1 MFKNHF
7 SIKLVVHKSKKENYK
22 PIITM
27 LNVKAFKEMM
37 NNQLCS
43 YFDSLPDA
51 YNIWLYLYAN
61 WGISL
66 DQDSHAE
73 GPLIDLSEMFNCLNH
88 ELMIIKLNFYEV
100 ESLLSTFLYYLK
112 GRKGK
117 EVYASYKGF

>member
-7 SIKLVVHKSKKENYK
+7 SIKLVVHKSKKDNYK

-37 NNQLCS
+37 NNQLSS

-73 GPLIDLSEMFNCLNH
+73 VLLIDLSEMFNCLNH